1 MELLVTNVPFWVSL
15 LFIFS
20 FIYPIY
26 LIAKVAKDAY
36 LKAGKSQS
44 EAQQISRNIYFFYT
58 AYLLFIATLSLMGI
72 FAKNTLPPRILLIGA
87 LPLLLFYFLYVKRAV
102 WFKTIIENAPL
113 SDLVKIHL
121 FRFVGI
127 FFFINY
133 YYGTLPKQF
142 AFTGGGGDILTA
154 ILAIWV
160 MYTLNQKK
168 KYAISLTWIWNIIGL
183 LDILS
188 VLLTAII
195 ITREAVATGGE
206 GVAQFG
212 TFPFSWIPA
221 FAPATILFLHILIF
235 GRLRQRK

>member
-1 MELLVTNVPFWVSL
+1 MELAITNVPFWVSL

-20 FIYPIY
+20 FIAPIY
-26 LIAKVAKDAY
+26 LMASVAKNTY
-36 LKAGKSQS
+36 VKIGRTSS
-44 EAQQISRNIYFFYT
+44 EAQQISRNIYLFYT
-58 AYLLFIATLSLMGI
+58 AYLVFIAVLSLLGI
-72 FAKNTLPPRILLIGA
+72 FAENTLPPRILILGA
-87 LPLLLFYFLYVKRAV
+87 LPLLLFYFLYVNRSA

-142 AFTGGGGDILTA
+142 AFIGGGGDILTA
-154 ILAIWV
+154 MLAIWV
-160 MYTLNQKK
+160 IYAFNHQK
-168 KYAISLTWIWNIIGL
+168 KYAIPLTWIWNFLGL

-188 VLLTAII
+188 VLVNAII
-195 ITREAVATGGE
+195 LTKEAVATGGA

-212 TFPFSWIPA
+212 SFPFSWIPA
-221 FAPATILFLHILIF
+221 FAPATILFLHTVIF
-235 GRLRQRK
+235 ERLWLRK

>member
-1 MELLVTNVPFWVSL
+1 MEFVITDVPTWVAV
-15 LFIFS
+15 LFIIS
-20 FIYPIY
+20 FVTPIY
-26 LIAKVAKDAY
+26 LIAQVAKKAY
-36 LKAGKSQS
+36 LRANKSDV
-44 EAQQISRNIYFFYT
+44 EAQRVSRNIYFFY
-58 AYLLFIATLSLMGI
+58 AVFLGMIALLSLMGV
-72 FAKNTLPPRILLIGA
+72 FAANTLPPRILLIGA
-87 LPLLLFYFLYVKRAV
+87 LPLLLFYFLYIRSSA
-102 WFKTIIENAPL
+102 WFKIILENAPL

-154 ILAIWV
+154 LLAIWV
-160 MYTLNQKK
+160 IYVLKQKK
-168 KYAISLTWIWNIIGL
+168 KYAISLTWIWNVIGL

-188 VLLTAII
+188 VLVTAVL
-195 ITREAVATGGE
+195 ITREAVVTGVE

-221 FAPATILFLHILIF
+221 FAPATILFLHIVIF
-235 GRLRQRK
+235 GKLQGRR

>member
-1 MELLVTNVPFWVSL
+1 MEFAVTNVPFWVSL
-15 LFIFS
+15 LFILS
-20 FIYPIY
+20 FIAPIY

-36 LKAGKSQS
+36 LKAGKSTA
-44 EAQQISRNIYFFYT
+44 EAQQISRNIYFFYI
-58 AYLLFIATLSLMGI
+58 AYLIFIAVLSLTGV

-87 LPLLLFYFLYVKRAV
+87 LPLLVFYFLYVRRAA
-102 WFKTIIENAPL
+102 WFQIIIENAPL

-127 FFFINY
+127 FFFLNY

-160 MYTLNQKK
+160 MYALKHKK
-168 KYAISLTWIWNIIGL
+168 KYAISLTWVWNIIGL
-183 LDILS
+183 LDICS
-188 VLLTAII
+188 VLATAVI
-195 ITREAVATGGE
+195 ITRAAVTTGGE

-221 FAPATILFLHILIF
+221 FAPATILFLHIIIF
-235 GRLRQRK
+235 GRLRQGK

>member
-1 MELLVTNVPFWVSL
+1 MELSITNVPTWVSL

-20 FIYPIY
+20 FLTPIY
-26 LIAKVAKDAY
+26 LIAKAAKNAY
-36 LKAGKSQS
+36 LKAGKSTS
-44 EAQQISRNIYFFYT
+44 EAQGISRNIYVFYI
-58 AYLLFIATLSLMGI
+58 AYLIFIAVLSLLGV
-72 FAKNTLPPRILLIGA
+72 FAENTLPPRILILGA
-87 LPLLLFYFLYVKRAV
+87 LPLLLFYFLYVNRSA
-102 WFKTIIENAPL
+102 WFKIVLKNAPL
-113 SDLVKIHL
+113 SDLVRIHL

-154 ILAIWV
+154 LLAIWV
-160 MYTLNQKK
+160 IYALNHQK

-183 LDILS
+183 VDIIS

-195 ITREAVATGGE
+195 ITREAVATNGE

-221 FAPATILFLHILIF
+221 FAPATILFLHAIIF
-235 GRLRQRK
+235 RRLRQGG